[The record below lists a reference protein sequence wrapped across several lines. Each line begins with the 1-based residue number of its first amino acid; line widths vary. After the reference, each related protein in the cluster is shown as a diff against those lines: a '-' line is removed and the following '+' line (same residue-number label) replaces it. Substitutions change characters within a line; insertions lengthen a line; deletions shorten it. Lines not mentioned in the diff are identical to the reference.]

1 MVWCGMVWYGL
12 VFVFF
17 FAIVARVNILPQKRL
32 TLHSSLLFLSLT
44 LIPPASYKIFKI
56 GYQLWKVNWITCF
69 TLSLSLRSLSLSIRF
84 NISSISSQIVQFIHA
99 TLYFSPFSSCPSF
112 FWYSWHANDI
122 FYQRT
127 KRPILCLNWV
137 KYGTSFLPLGYI
149 KWGEVFCGFVTW
161 PTLSSWPN
169 HLANEICECVCV
181 CE

>member
-1 MVWCGMVWYGL
+1 MAWFLFSFLLLSRGLIFYHRNVWP
-12 VFVFF
+12 F
-17 FAIVARVNILPQKRL
+17 ILL
-32 TLHSSLLFLSLT
+32 SCSSLT

-99 TLYFSPFSSCPSF
+99 THYSPPFSSCPSF

-149 KWGEVFCGFVTW
+149 KWGEVFCGLVTW